1 MQTINYTK
9 GYYKGTKFDAHVK
22 DFIGFGDTIIVH
34 TYLGNPYIVYWETK
48 RRENWA
54 KDISSL
60 ASKNDVKGRQAWLK
74 IQKER

>member
-9 GYYKGTKFDAHVK
+9 GYYKGAKFDAHVK
-22 DFIGFGDTIIVH
+22 DFISFGDTIIVH

-54 KDISSL
+54 KDISAL
-60 ASKNDVKGRQAWLK
+60 AKKNDVEGRQAWLK